1 MADRPNYHHVL
12 VPINFLQWDRISV
25 RSRVLLAMS
34 VRSDNKSHMTYVMA
48 GELARL
54 LGFVDENGVET
65 EEGMKAVRQA
75 RQALTK
81 TGALR
86 HSITR
91 KGGVPHHSWE
101 ILCQPLKPGLDE
113 VFPSKNIVDLWA
125 DAEPRKAEEAPKPSK
140 PSKVEEVGEE
150 EVEEE
155 EVEEEEVEEPK
166 PREMEAPKPS
176 KVVEEEEDPI
186 DREAAERE
194 AKRVAFWSQLGVA

>member
-75 RQALTK
+75 PSSSHQDRGTPAL
-81 TGALR
+81 
-86 HSITR
+86 
-91 KGGVPHHSWE
+91 HHP
-101 ILCQPLKPGLDE
+101 QGRRTPP
-113 VFPSKNIVDLWA
+113 
-125 DAEPRKAEEAPKPSK
+125 
-140 PSKVEEVGEE
+140 
-150 EVEEE
+150 
-155 EVEEEEVEEPK
+155 
-166 PREMEAPKPS
+166 
-176 KVVEEEEDPI
+176 
-186 DREAAERE
+186 
-194 AKRVAFWSQLGVA
+194 QLGDLVPAPQARA